1 MSTLINFMRKNTKGY
16 ISINTVIIGG
26 LIVGAGAVTIG
37 LFQDNSLIQINN
49 ANTAVTE
56 HLDNPNVW
64 KH

>member
-1 MSTLINFMRKNTKGY
+1 MRKNSKGY
-16 ISINTVIIGG
+16 ISINTVIVGG

-37 LFQDNSLIQINN
+37 LFQDNSLIQVNN

-56 HLDNPNVW
+56 HLDNPDVW